1 MTSKLRS
8 WWQYIRKHWVVA
20 IVLALAIVFVLIA
33 YAGYWFNWEWTGLG
47 PETSEP
53 KQHAKTLW
61 DWLGV
66 FAIPIVVGLGAAWYT
81 AQQGK
86 VSNREN
92 TDNQRETALQAYIDK
107 MSELLL
113 DKKLRE
119 SDRDSEVRDIARIQM
134 LTALKKLDGERK
146 GSIIQFL
153 DEARLINEQEPI
165 VVLRRADLSGADLR
179 RAHLRRV
186 NFGGAD
192 LSGADLSG
200 AYLGGAY
207 LSVTN
212 FSSAYLS
219 GANLGGADLRR
230 ADLSKADLSG
240 ADLSGADLSGADLS
254 GADLSGATVA

>member
-165 VVLRRADLSGADLR
+165 VVLRRADLSGADL
-179 RAHLRRV
+179 
-186 NFGGAD
+186 
-192 LSGADLSG
+192 SGADLSG